1 MIRSAVWGIVAGVGV
16 VLVSWGVVWQG
27 PTALAQRPTVAPP
40 MIGSPP
46 VNGAGRFAPSGEL
59 IALSFDVGSGR
70 QQLTLID
77 PRTHMMS
84 VYHLD
89 PATGEI
95 ALKSVRNVHW
105 DLQMDEFNGKT
116 PSPGEIR
123 SLLGHK

>member
-1 MIRSAVWGIVAGVGV
+1 MRSAVVGIVAGLGV
-16 VLVSWGVVWQG
+16 LLVSWGVVWQV
-27 PTALAQRPTVAPP
+27 PAALAQRPGLAPP
-40 MIGSPP
+40 AIGSAPI
-46 VNGAGRFAPSGEL
+46 NGSQRFAPSGEL
-59 IALSFDVGSGR
+59 IALSFDVGGGK
-70 QQLTLID
+70 QQVTLID

-84 VYHLD
+84 VYQLD
-89 PATGEI
+89 PLTGEI